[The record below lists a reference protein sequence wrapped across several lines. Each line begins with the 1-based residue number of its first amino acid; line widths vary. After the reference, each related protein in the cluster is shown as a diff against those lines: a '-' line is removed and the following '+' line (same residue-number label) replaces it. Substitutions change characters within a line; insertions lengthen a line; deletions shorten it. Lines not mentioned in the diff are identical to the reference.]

1 MTRKIISFMMVC
13 LLLLSAAL
21 PVAALEEPDLTRTGS
36 IRVEMTYQEKPVA
49 GGSLTAYRVAGIHEE
64 NGADYSFR
72 LTEEYDTCQVELS
85 NLADAAIAPALQ
97 DFIEENNIEGI
108 KMTIDQEGK
117 VLFADLQLGLY
128 LLIQEDPAKGY
139 YPVNPF
145 LVSVPT
151 YQDGTYLYEVDGS
164 PKLALEIDPT
174 PPPPPPPPDLPQT
187 GLQQW
192 PVPLL
197 AIGGTALI
205 VWADAF
211 GSPEGRRKM
220 KRKMGI
226 VLVAAGFVL
235 LCGAL
240 GLQLHNR
247 HIQNRA
253 EKSAAAV
260 MPQLVESIYDRK
272 HDAGENETATVPQ
285 IYKTQ
290 MPAAEIDGETYVG
303 FVGIESLGLELP
315 VTEDWSYKK
324 LLKTPCRFSGDMYT
338 DDLVVMAH
346 NYDRHFGSL
355 KELSPGDAVTFTDM
369 DGTTVDYR
377 VVAVDILERTDV
389 EEMIAGEYDLT
400 LFTCTYGGKSRVT
413 VRCDKVWG

>member
-205 VWADAF
+205 VLGGCLWIT
-211 GSPEGRRKM
+211 GRK
-220 KRKMGI
+220 KK
-226 VLVAAGFVL
+226 
-235 LCGAL
+235 
-240 GLQLHNR
+240 
-247 HIQNRA
+247 
-253 EKSAAAV
+253 
-260 MPQLVESIYDRK
+260 
-272 HDAGENETATVPQ
+272 NEA
-285 IYKTQ
+285 
-290 MPAAEIDGETYVG
+290 
-303 FVGIESLGLELP
+303 
-315 VTEDWSYKK
+315 
-324 LLKTPCRFSGDMYT
+324 
-338 DDLVVMAH
+338 
-346 NYDRHFGSL
+346 
-355 KELSPGDAVTFTDM
+355 
-369 DGTTVDYR
+369 
-377 VVAVDILERTDV
+377 
-389 EEMIAGEYDLT
+389 
-400 LFTCTYGGKSRVT
+400 
-413 VRCDKVWG
+413 